1 MAVWLADVRS
11 ALGNV
16 LRAEVTDELLG
27 PVSMGELDEEA
38 IHRLSHDPM
47 RYFGHDHILPEAAHG
62 STIARLNML
71 LAHIR
76 EAELA
81 AAEVY
86 IDRDF
91 NVLRP
96 DLMQALN
103 RLSSAVYVLMLVGY
117 VSSLGQPADVKKLAS
132 WT

>member
-1 MAVWLADVRS
+1 MIKFSFFSTILFRFISW
-11 ALGNV
+11 
-16 LRAEVTDELLG
+16 
-27 PVSMGELDEEA
+27 PVSWQ
-38 IHRLSHDPM
+38 RLWEQQQAWQRHGL
-47 RYFGHDHILPEAAHG
+47 RQHLPNP
-62 STIARLNML
+62 ARLNML
-71 LAHIR
+71 RAHIR

-117 VSSLGQPADVKKLAS
+117 VSSLGQPTDVKKLAS